1 MPSITLDDGK
11 KINYKKPITGEEI
24 AKSISPSLSKK
35 ALVIKVDND
44 FKDLSTIIE
53 KDAKIKLE
61 ESLERKKKLL
71 DQKLKRAEV
80 EALSA
85 IKDEVSEVIFEAI
98 NKSITSNNIKPSSY
112 DKILQDGIKQ
122 IRK

>member
-1 MPSITLDDGK
+1 MYISNLVPCAYRTL
-11 KINYKKPITGEEI
+11 PAQI
-24 AKSISPSLSKK
+24 AGR
-35 ALVIKVDND
+35 
-44 FKDLSTIIE
+44 E
-53 KDAKIKLE
+53 
-61 ESLERKKKLL
+61 LL

-80 EALSA
+80 VALSA